1 MSSST
6 RTWNPS
12 AAVRAR
18 GDALQGQIHHAFGSV
33 VGPGEQGQL
42 PVRAGTAA
50 MKQWLN
56 AHFPGVFS
64 SIGAARYPASRRHVY
79 DDANPQHRD
88 LHEEGRA
95 LDCMT
100 TDPDTLE
107 RFASAFVWHADVI
120 GLQYVLT
127 EHYEWSSSHLGA
139 AWEAYSGSDP
149 HTDHIHVELSPDVAD
164 DAARVVAGLDAAWA
178 AGWDAPG
185 TTTTATSSSSRA
197 AWWIGGAVAGVAGF
211 LAWITRCP
219 RQT

>member
-1 MSSST
+1 MSTST
-6 RTWNPS
+6 RTWTPS

-42 PVRAGTAA
+42 AVRAGTAA

-56 AHFPGVFS
+56 TRFPDVFS
-64 SIGAARYPASRRHVY
+64 SIGAARYPASRRH
-79 DDANPQHRD
+79 AEGGTRD

-127 EHYEWSSSHLGA
+127 EHYEWSSSLLGA
-139 AWEAYSGSDP
+139 AWEAYTGSDP

-185 TTTTATSSSSRA
+185 TTTRATSSSSRA
-197 AWWIGGAVAGVAGF
+197 AWWIGGAVACGVGF
-211 LAWITRCP
+211 LAWITRRP